1 MNARGVGRGSGPS
14 LLPNGEAAEDAVA
27 PSPEANAN
35 TVLIAT
41 GCAIDCSSDY
51 PQGANTGAAV
61 KDRGSPSDQDVKI
74 PGIAPGGQLAAR
86 YMD

>member
-27 PSPEANAN
+27 PSPKANDS
-35 TVLIAT
+35 TDFIAT

-51 PQGANTGAAV
+51 PHDAVTGAAV

-74 PGIAPGGQLAAR
+74 PGIVPGGQLIVR
-86 YMD
+86 CMD